1 MRYYYE
7 VSVAVEPVA
16 PNKVNPFHLGGKVHW
31 VRKGKP
37 RATFAEAQ
45 RDAITNG
52 ERPYRIESEPG
63 NVVEAGKIDQPM
75 EVVK

>member
-52 ERPYRIESEPG
+52 ERPYRIEREPG
-63 NVVEAGKIDQPM
+63 TVGLVDKPT
-75 EVVK
+75 EVVT

>member
-37 RATFAEAQ
+37 RATFAE
-45 RDAITNG
+45 
-52 ERPYRIESEPG
+52 G
-63 NVVEAGKIDQPM
+63 NVVEAGKIEQPM